1 MTRFRFLLAA
11 TALSTVAL
19 TPSVAQRAPT
29 PEQRIDR
36 LEKQVRQVQRQ
47 VFPKGQPASTA
58 GFDDQP
64 AATQD
69 SVSALNSRLDAVER
83 QMADL
88 VRTSEEN
95 SNRVSTLEA
104 QVLKMGAQLDQ
115 RQRTQ
120 DAGTADGAAVGDPN
134 ADRGADQGAVDNS
147 SAYDPPPAPQPKVE
161 TKPKPKPAS
170 VKPVSPS
177 DPAYDSGAEA
187 DYDAGYQL
195 WMQGKY
201 GPAHDT
207 LIAMAKKYP
216 DHRRA
221 SWAYNLAGRS
231 LLDQGKP
238 REAAEELLA
247 NYRRDPKGERA
258 QDSVFYL
265 GQSLMKLGQPGQAC
279 KAYAELEG
287 VYAGNVRSQLAA
299 MLPAAKAQAKCK

>member
-1 MTRFRFLLAA
+1 MIRSRFLLAA
-11 TALSTVAL
+11 TTLSMVAL
-19 TPSVAQRAPT
+19 TPAFAQRQPT

-36 LEKQVRQVQRQ
+36 LEKQVRQVQGR
-47 VFPKGQPASTA
+47 VFPKGQPVNTA

-69 SVSALNSRLDAVER
+69 AVNAINNRLDAVER
-83 QMADL
+83 QVADI

-95 SNRVSTLEA
+95 ANRVSTLEA
-104 QVLKMGAQLDQ
+104 ELLRLKAQVEQQ
-115 RQRTQ
+115 RRNQ
-120 DAGTADGAAVGDPN
+120 DAAPVDGQSGTDDQSSSDD
-134 ADRGADQGAVDNS
+134 DRSIDA
-147 SAYDPPPAPQPKVE
+147 PPPSRPRVE
-161 TKPKPKPAS
+161 TKPKPRSNNTK
-170 VKPVSPS
+170 VVSPD
-177 DPAYDSGAEA
+177 DPDYDSGSEA
-187 DYDAGYQL
+187 DYDEGYRL

-201 GPAHDT
+201 RDAHDS

-231 LLDQGKP
+231 LLDQGKA

-265 GQSLMKLGQPGQAC
+265 GQSLMKLGQASQAC
-279 KAYAELEG
+279 KAYSELEG
-287 VYAGNVRSQLAA
+287 VYAGSLRPQLKA
-299 MLPAAKAQAKCK
+299 MLPAAKSQAKCK